1 MLFHIRKWDSI
12 ERQKFEHSALAGL
25 R

>member
-1 MLFHIRKWDSI
+1 MLFNIRKRDSI